1 MLYIQVGL
9 AAVQLAVGHGCIV
22 VGTAGTQQ
30 GLDLVK
36 AQGAHAVYNH
46 REEGYSDK
54 IKVFFLENIMI
65 CLPKT

>member
-1 MLYIQVGL
+1 MGL

-30 GLDLVK
+30 GLALVK

-46 REEGYSDK
+46 HDEGYSDK
-54 IKVFFLENIMI
+54 IKVSLLE
-65 CLPKT
+65 K